1 MININKN
8 VRDDAYGDSTPEMNT
23 FNRTRD
29 IIKRITGMVD
39 FVMVKKVWNPVEN
52 SRVISLI
59 LLFSWII

>member
-29 IIKRITGMVD
+29 IITTGMV
-39 FVMVKKVWNPVEN
+39 VRHGKEGLKSVEN
-52 SRVISLI
+52 SREYH
-59 LLFSWII
+59 